1 MMTTNVLLWVLVWT
15 LVSFALMGVDKWKA
29 ICGSRRIPEKVLF
42 LTAILGGS
50 VGAIAGMNLFRHK
63 TLHRSFRFGMPAIL
77 VLQVLLALWV
87 SYGRP
92 FVF

>member
-1 MMTTNVLLWVLVWT
+1 MTTSVLLWVLIWT
-15 LVSFALMGVDKWKA
+15 LVSFALMGLDKWKA
-29 ICGSRRIPEKVLF
+29 IHRRQRIPEKVLF

-63 TLHRSFRFGMPAIL
+63 TLHRAFRFGMPAIL
-77 VLQVLLALWV
+77 VLQLALALAV
-87 SYGRP
+87 SYGRA